1 MENETK
7 NVQQEQLMTQEKP
20 ENSQVEK
27 DAVENAENKLFTR
40 DEVNRAIA
48 AEKKKAA
55 EEARK
60 EAEENFKRQQEEA
73 QRLQTETEKFAK
85 MQDDEKIRTL
95 QEKLAEAEREKKEFL
110 VEREAEKLRGE
121 ALKRAA
127 EVGLPSSFVND
138 LDFKTI
144 TAEKL
149 EDRIQERYKDF
160 ESEVNKR
167 LNELLKNK
175 VPETHHDNKD
185 PDAWQNNTEPVKR
198 NVWEKFTNR

>member
-1 MENETK
+1 MENETQ
-7 NVQQEQLMTQEKP
+7 NVQQEQVTTAQETP
-20 ENSQVEK
+20 EAAQTGQGNG
-27 DAVENAENKLFTR
+27 DENKLFTR

-60 EAEENFKRQQEEA
+60 QAEDDFKRQQEEA
-73 QRLQTETEKFAK
+73 QRLQSETEKFSK
-85 MQDDEKIRTL
+85 MQDDEKIKAL
-95 QEKLAEAEREKKEFL
+95 QERLAEAEREKKEFL

-160 ESEVNKR
+160 EAEVNKR
-167 LNELLKNK
+167 LNELLKQK
-175 VPETHHDNKD
+175 VPESYQQTKD
-185 PDAWQNNTEPVKR
+185 PDAWQENSDSAKKMPWERFTKR
-198 NVWEKFTNR
+198 